1 MGNSARS
8 HSSFGVPAQSSGKL
22 REDAAVTD
30 VKGMCG
36 SGYKKKKGGKR
47 VQEEKKGR
55 RAETKKPQKNRDRNK
70 VYVSGWPP
78 R

>member
-30 VKGMCG
+30 VKGMCVDWDKTKAETECRKRRRG
-36 SGYKKKKGGKR
+36 GDLKKK
-47 VQEEKKGR
+47 
-55 RAETKKPQKNRDRNK
+55 TKKNRDRNK